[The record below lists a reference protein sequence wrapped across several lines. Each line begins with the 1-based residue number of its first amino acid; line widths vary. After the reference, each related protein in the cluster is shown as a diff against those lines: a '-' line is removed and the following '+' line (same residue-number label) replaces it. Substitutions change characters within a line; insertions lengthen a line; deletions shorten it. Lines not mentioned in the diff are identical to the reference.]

1 MRIFTVAKFQM
12 ITDKKALYVAKKG
25 SKYITIVNGSLATTP
40 IQSIALAAENPKTIE
55 MMVDMKCKDDAKSAK
70 VIGRKYD
77 VVTLIVR

>member
-1 MRIFTVAKFQM
+1 MRIYTVAKFQM

-25 SKYITIVNGSLATTP
+25 SKYITIANGSLCTTT
-40 IQSIALAAENPKTIE
+40 IQADALAAENPKLIE
-55 MMVDMKCKDDAKSAK
+55 KMVDMKCKDDAKSAK